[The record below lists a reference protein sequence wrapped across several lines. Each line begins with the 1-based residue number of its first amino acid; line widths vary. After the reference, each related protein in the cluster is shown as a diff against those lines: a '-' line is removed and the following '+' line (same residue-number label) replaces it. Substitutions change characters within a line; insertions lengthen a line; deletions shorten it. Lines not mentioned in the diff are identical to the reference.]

1 MRRTASLLFLM
12 ILILLVI
19 GCSDSKTN
27 NTEEEALDE
36 WVEAFNFLS
45 SKEYGLLA
53 LLEEISLPSSDE
65 AEADI
70 DHLKLQIENARSKEP
85 PDMLRD
91 LYGRFLAGIDL
102 LEEGINAYE
111 EKDYQSSLSNFES
124 GLDTLYRS
132 TEMMLNRVTEESPFE
147 TE

>member
-1 MRRTASLLFLM
+1 M